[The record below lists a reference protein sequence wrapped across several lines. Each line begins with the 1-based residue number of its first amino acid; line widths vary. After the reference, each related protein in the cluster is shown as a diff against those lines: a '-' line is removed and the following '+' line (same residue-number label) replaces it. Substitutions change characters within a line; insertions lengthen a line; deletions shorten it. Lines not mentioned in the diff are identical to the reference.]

1 MRSVGERSSGAVYH
15 AVMDLAFA
23 ILISVVLALVLVLLL
38 RIVFASG
45 KSAEARAEATRLGLS
60 PETITRLVAGQQR
73 HAEWEFLNAKMTRYT
88 ASALM
93 NDRAVKW
100 ALLIRPHASLEGFP
114 EHYEIEGIES
124 LPEELVDDLRFI
136 ANDFADGE
144 FLEIES
150 DGSGLSAYWE
160 EWGGTTGAQRIAG
173 YLERIVRHDPN
184 VAKAGPSLL

>member
-1 MRSVGERSSGAVYH
+1 
-15 AVMDLAFA
+15 MDVAFA
-23 ILISVVLALVLVLLL
+23 ILISAALALALVLLL
-38 RIVFASG
+38 RIVFGSG

-60 PETITRLVAGQQR
+60 PTTMTRLVAGQQR
-73 HAEWEFLNAKMTRYT
+73 HGEWEYLNARMTRYT
-88 ASALM
+88 ARAVM
-93 NDRAVKW
+93 KDHAVKW

-124 LPEELVDDLRFI
+124 LPQELIDDLRCI

-160 EWGGTTGAQRIAG
+160 EWGGAKGAQRIAG
-173 YLERIVRHDPN
+173 YLERIARSDPN
-184 VAKAGPSLL
+184 VARAGSNLL